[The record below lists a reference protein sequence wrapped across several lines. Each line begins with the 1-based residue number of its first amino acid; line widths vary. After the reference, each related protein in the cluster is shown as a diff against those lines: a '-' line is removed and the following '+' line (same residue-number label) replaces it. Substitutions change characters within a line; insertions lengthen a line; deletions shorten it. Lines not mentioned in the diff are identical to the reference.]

1 MAAGLSRAGRDMNI
15 RAVLLDIGGVLL
27 DGVQPLPG
35 AAQALAALR
44 AAGMPFLLLTNT
56 TRTAHADL
64 LATLQRAGL
73 DVTQDQLLT
82 PARMA
87 CAWLQ
92 HHGYRAQLL
101 VHPALLADF
110 SQVADAAGLPEAVV
124 LGDAGDCFDYAALNH
139 AFRLLMS
146 GAPLLSLSGARY
158 FREAGELML
167 DAGPFVCLLEYAASV
182 TALEMG
188 KPGALFFQHAV
199 QRLGLPAAQTLMIG
213 DDVHSDVRGA
223 HDAGLQAA
231 LVQSGKYHA
240 GDENKL
246 PPGAMLYRDVLAAV
260 EAVLRKA

>member
-1 MAAGLSRAGRDMNI
+1 MNI

-27 DGVQPLPG
+27 DGARPLPG
-35 AAQALAALR
+35 AVQALAALR
-44 AAGMPFLLLTNT
+44 AAGIPFLLLTNT

-73 DVTQDQLLT
+73 EVTQDQLLT

-110 SQVADAAGLPEAVV
+110 SQMADAEGLPTAVV
-124 LGDAGDCFDYAALNH
+124 VGDAGDTFDYAALNH

-167 DAGPFVCLLEYAASV
+167 DAGPFVRLLEFAAGV
-182 TALEMG
+182 QAQVLG
-188 KPGALFFQHAV
+188 KPGAQFFQHAV
-199 QRLGLPAAQTLMIG
+199 QQLGLPAAQILMIG

-246 PPGAMLYRDVLAAV
+246 TPGAMLYRDVQAAL
-260 EAVLRKA
+260 EAVLLKS

>member
-1 MAAGLSRAGRDMNI
+1 MNI

-27 DGVQPLPG
+27 DGTRPLPG
-35 AAQALAALR
+35 AVQALSALR
-44 AAGMPFLLLTNT
+44 ASGTPFLLLTNT

-64 LATLQRAGL
+64 LAILHRAGL
-73 DVTQDQLLT
+73 DVAQDQLLT
-82 PARMA
+82 PASMA
-87 CAWLQ
+87 RAWLQ
-92 HHGYRAQLL
+92 GHGCHAHLL
-101 VHPALLADF
+101 VHPSLLSDF
-110 SQVADAAGLPEAVV
+110 SQIADGESLPEAVV
-124 LGDAGDCFDYAALNH
+124 VGDAGEAFDYAALNR

-167 DAGPFVCLLEYAASV
+167 DAGPFVRLLEFAAGV
-182 TALEMG
+182 QAQVLG

-199 QRLGLPAAQTLMIG
+199 QQLGLPATQILMIG

-240 GDENKL
+240 GDENEL
-246 PPGAMLYRDVLAAV
+246 PLGAMLCRDVLAAV
-260 EAVLRKA
+260 EAVLLKS